1 MNKAL
6 GTKEVKLFYNQIE
19 LLVHPFFSLEMIKD
33 RGTGE
38 MLTNASV
45 KLASDAYTELGIIN
59 NWKHQLHEAKKNPN
73 AIVILV
79 GIKEKERATPK
90 DTPQHFFQGNL
101 TKSKLKTFTQEYQ
114 TFLHEAKKELGK
126 RMIYITQGGPESI
139 QPLAYTLGA
148 RSFAPARNLEINAY
162 GEYHKRGDPHTCV
175 HWVSDNM
182 KWVMG
187 RMQKVV
193 YPDGKVKI
201 SLRRFDSK
209 GKKGAL
215 KVLSLGDK
223 GSLYVAAAKREF
235 LKTGRVSPS
244 FVKKHRRFSEE
255 ISTKREAK
263 NFTAVFRKRLR
274 R

>member
-1 MNKAL
+1 MHKAL
-6 GTKEVKLFYNQIE
+6 GKKDVKLFYNQIE
-19 LLVHPFFSLEMIKD
+19 LLVHPFFSLEMIRDK
-33 RGTGE
+33 GTGE

-45 KLASDAYTELGIIN
+45 KLASEAYTELGIIN
-59 NWKHQLHEAKKNPN
+59 NWKHQLEEAKKNPN

-90 DTPQHFFQGNL
+90 ITPEYFFQGGL
-101 TKSKLKTFTQEYQ
+101 TKTKLSTFTQEYQ
-114 TFLHEAKKELGK
+114 NFLHEAKKQLGK

-139 QPLAYTLGA
+139 QPLAYTLGV
-148 RSFAPARNLEINAY
+148 RSFAPARNLQINAY
-162 GEYHKRGDPHTCV
+162 GEYHKRNDPHTCV

-182 KWVMG
+182 QWVMD

-193 YPDGKVKI
+193 YPDGKVKTT
-201 SLRRFDSK
+201 LRRFDSK
-209 GKKGAL
+209 GKAAAR
-215 KVLSLGDK
+215 KVLSLGEK

-235 LKTGRVSPS
+235 RRTGRVSPS
-244 FVKKHRRFSEE
+244 FVRKHRRFAEE
-255 ISTKREAK
+255 ISPKREAK